1 MFNSESLSSFFDS
14 VILKG
19 NLFEGQYQFVL
30 ASLSSI
36 NLSLWNDYRTDD
48 AWVDFDFS
56 NYFEKFKKV
65 IESFKDSKRL
75 WIWGAGTKG
84 VLFLKHLCDCDEDV
98 FKTVVG
104 VVDVNPKKQNHF
116 TPSTLIKIDS
126 PESFFEE
133 SLNGDTVV
141 VVNEQILGKPTN
153 AGDAS
158 RMLHLLSGRHHEVVT
173 GVTVI
178 GLPLVGQER
187 LRLTNF
193 TTTRV
198 KMAALSESEIEWYI
212 STGEPLGKAG
222 AYAIQGLASRFITHI
237 EGSYSN
243 VVGLPIFLLYSML
256 KKVIS
261 VTT

>member
-1 MFNSESLSSFFDS
+1 MLQLLLASASLRRADLLRTAGLDFEIKPTNVDESLRANELP
-14 VILKG
+14 VG
-19 NLFEGQYQFVL
+19 YV
-30 ASLSSI
+30 
-36 NLSLWNDYRTDD
+36 
-48 AWVDFDFS
+48 
-56 NYFEKFKKV
+56 
-65 IESFKDSKRL
+65 KRL
-75 WIWGAGTKG
+75 AEAKATAVVEFAGNRP
-84 VLFLKHLCDCDEDV
+84 
-98 FKTVVG
+98 VVG
-104 VVDVNPKKQNHF
+104 A
-116 TPSTLIKIDS
+116 
-126 PESFFEE
+126 
-133 SLNGDTVV
+133 DTVV

-187 LRLTNF
+187 LRLTSF

>member
-1 MFNSESLSSFFDS
+1 MLQLLLASASLRRADLLRTAGLDFEIKPTNVDESLRANE
-14 VILKG
+14 LP
-19 NLFEGQYQFVL
+19 EGYV
-30 ASLSSI
+30 
-36 NLSLWNDYRTDD
+36 
-48 AWVDFDFS
+48 
-56 NYFEKFKKV
+56 
-65 IESFKDSKRL
+65 KRL
-75 WIWGAGTKG
+75 AEAKATAVVEFAGNRP
-84 VLFLKHLCDCDEDV
+84 
-98 FKTVVG
+98 VVG
-104 VVDVNPKKQNHF
+104 A
-116 TPSTLIKIDS
+116 
-126 PESFFEE
+126 
-133 SLNGDTVV
+133 DTVV

-261 VTT
+261 ITT

>member
-1 MFNSESLSSFFDS
+1 MLQLLLASASLRRADLLRTAGLDFEIKPTNVDESLRANE
-14 VILKG
+14 LP
-19 NLFEGQYQFVL
+19 EGYV
-30 ASLSSI
+30 
-36 NLSLWNDYRTDD
+36 
-48 AWVDFDFS
+48 
-56 NYFEKFKKV
+56 
-65 IESFKDSKRL
+65 KRL
-75 WIWGAGTKG
+75 AEAKATAVVEFAGNRP
-84 VLFLKHLCDCDEDV
+84 
-98 FKTVVG
+98 VVG
-104 VVDVNPKKQNHF
+104 A
-116 TPSTLIKIDS
+116 
-126 PESFFEE
+126 
-133 SLNGDTVV
+133 DTVV

>member
-1 MFNSESLSSFFDS
+1 MLQLLLASASLRRADLLRTAGFDFEIKPTNVDESLRANE
-14 VILKG
+14 LP
-19 NLFEGQYQFVL
+19 EGYV
-30 ASLSSI
+30 
-36 NLSLWNDYRTDD
+36 
-48 AWVDFDFS
+48 
-56 NYFEKFKKV
+56 
-65 IESFKDSKRL
+65 KRL
-75 WIWGAGTKG
+75 AEAKATAVVEFAGNRP
-84 VLFLKHLCDCDEDV
+84 
-98 FKTVVG
+98 VVG
-104 VVDVNPKKQNHF
+104 A
-116 TPSTLIKIDS
+116 
-126 PESFFEE
+126 
-133 SLNGDTVV
+133 DTVV